1 MASHSIFFSFKYLGF
16 LYQANGDWRQA
27 VEARMVLAKARFG
40 KMYNIWDSSVLDL
53 DTKLQLYESAVV
65 SVLVYGCEGWWLT
78 DKLLRSVNGW
88 NSRCLSRVTG
98 RTYREEAVAPSYN
111 VTNKIRS
118 RRLQWLG
125 HVLREEETYLVRRVL
140 LTYMQDKL
148 DSGGYPAG

>member
-1 MASHSIFFSFKYLGF
+1 MVGGHSKTGGRAEAAVKKAKMAQLHHAEEKVLLHGKPLKNSFSFKYLGF

-98 RTYREEAVAPSYN
+98 RTYREEAVAP
-111 VTNKIRS
+111 T
-118 RRLQWLG
+118 L
-125 HVLREEETYLVRRVL
+125 
-140 LTYMQDKL
+140 
-148 DSGGYPAG
+148 